1 MITDH
6 AAVGVVTFP
15 LSGSLTTLAAA
26 SLADVYAG
34 VVVESVNYLTLCV
47 EEE

>member
-15 LSGSLTTLAAA
+15 PSGSLTTLAAA

-34 VVVESVNYLTLCV
+34 VVVESVINLTWPV
-47 EEE
+47 EVE